1 MMRAPEPGEVSAAVR
16 GWLAGQGYG
25 AVADAAAPERLSG
38 GADFWVYGLRLAGPG
53 LPPRWS
59 APLVARVPAA
69 AGRYDMLRQ
78 ESAVQSWAAARGY
91 PAPEV
96 LTVLAAGEALAS
108 SVQVMARVPGVPLVA
123 ASGTP
128 WGFLGLLAR
137 MGAAHAEL
145 HRLGSPPADA
155 CPGPVPD
162 NWLRLARRLAQSPGG
177 GQLAAALRKIELV
190 QGRLEVA
197 DPVVCHGD
205 FHPLNVLVAP
215 GGSALHVIDWTNA
228 GVGDR
233 HGDIAW
239 TLLWFEIVAVAAP
252 RPAQR
257 ALVRVLRRRLQRAYL
272 TGYRRVLPVDRERVR
287 LWRPVSLLRIWSAA
301 EASQRGFFGSE
312 PRLPASLIRWAV
324 REFHRAARGTG

>member
-25 AVADAAAPERLSG
+25 AVADAAPPERLSG
-38 GADFWVYGLRLAGPG
+38 GADFWVYWLRLAGPG

-69 AGRYDMLRQ
+69 ARRYDMMRQ
-78 ESAVQSWAAARGY
+78 DSAVQSWAAARGY
-91 PAPEV
+91 PAPQV
-96 LTVLAAGEALAS
+96 LTVLGPGPALAS
-108 SVQVMARVPGVPLVA
+108 PVQVMARAPGVPLVA
-123 ASGTP
+123 ASDRP
-128 WGFLGLLAR
+128 WGFPQLLAR

-145 HRLGSPPADA
+145 HRLGSPPPDA
-155 CPGPVPD
+155 RPGNVPD
-162 NWLRLARRLAQSPGG
+162 QWLRLSRHLAQSTGVG
-177 GQLAAALRKIELV
+177 EFAAALRAIELV
-190 QGRLEVA
+190 QDRLEVA

-205 FHPLNVLVAP
+205 FHPRNVLVAP
-215 GGSALHVIDWTNA
+215 GGSALHVIDWTST

-239 TLLWFEIVAVAAP
+239 TLLWFEIAAVAAP

-257 ALVRVLRRRLQRAYL
+257 ALMRVLRRRLQRAYL
-272 TGYRRVLPVDRERVR
+272 TGYQRVLPVDHDRVH

-312 PRLPASLIRWAV
+312 PRVPPGLIGWAAG
-324 REFHRAARGTG
+324 EFGRAAPGTG